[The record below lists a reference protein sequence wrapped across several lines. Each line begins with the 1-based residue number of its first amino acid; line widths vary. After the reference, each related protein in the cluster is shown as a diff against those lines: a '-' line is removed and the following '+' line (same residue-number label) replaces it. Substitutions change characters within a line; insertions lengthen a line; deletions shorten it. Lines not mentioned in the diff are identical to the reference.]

1 MKSKFLLLPILIS
14 ILSGCSK
21 RENEPFI
28 QEESIGLD
36 SLYQQPQNPFMGIPE
51 KMSVVHVRTSA
62 IKYNPWQKFYVSPV
76 DATIIMWPSD
86 DKTLAIKDVDK
97 ALEGIALDTKTNTE
111 VKTENITKSS
121 GIQLQDYRPGKYLIA
136 VILDADAESGKRSYS
151 SQEITLRE
159 YGKIY
164 MHKIFSKDVKDGE
177 FEEWSP
183 KLIEK

>member
-28 QEESIGLD
+28 PEESIGLD